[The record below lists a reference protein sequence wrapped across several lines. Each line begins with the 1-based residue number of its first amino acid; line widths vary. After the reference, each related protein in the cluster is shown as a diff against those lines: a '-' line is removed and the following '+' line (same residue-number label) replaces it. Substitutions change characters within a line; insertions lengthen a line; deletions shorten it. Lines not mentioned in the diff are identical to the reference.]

1 METEKRNNLLRGLKS
16 IGVISGL
23 SILLCFM
30 TLVLTVIPCDLHLVR
45 ILMTDVR
52 IVVMNTVPILGI
64 MLLVYCISNHI
75 WVSFLITGLI
85 VFAIA
90 EVNRF
95 KTVFRDDPFVFS
107 DLFLVKEAGNMM
119 GKYELYIDKVS
130 ICAIAFLVIG
140 TVFCFFVLKV
150 KLNKKRTRLVYAMIT
165 LVFVVVFGKHFY
177 FEDTDIYNNTWHYE
191 FGNMWKTGN
200 QYMSRGVFY
209 SFARS
214 IPQAITIPPKGYDE
228 KKVVETLAEYSDTPI
243 PEEKRA
249 HIISIML
256 EAYNDFSEFEGVELV
271 QDIHMRLFMIYSLHL
286 IMESCLRIFLRREL
300 FRRSVLF

>member
-140 TVFCFFVLKV
+140 TVFGFFFLKV
-150 KLNKKRTRLVYAMIT
+150 KLNKKERVS
-165 LVFVVVFGKHFY
+165 
-177 FEDTDIYNNTWHYE
+177 
-191 FGNMWKTGN
+191 
-200 QYMSRGVFY
+200 YM
-209 SFARS
+209 
-214 IPQAITIPPKGYDE
+214 Q
-228 KKVVETLAEYSDTPI
+228 
-243 PEEKRA
+243 
-249 HIISIML
+249 
-256 EAYNDFSEFEGVELV
+256 
-271 QDIHMRLFMIYSLHL
+271 
-286 IMESCLRIFLRREL
+286 
-300 FRRSVLF
+300 